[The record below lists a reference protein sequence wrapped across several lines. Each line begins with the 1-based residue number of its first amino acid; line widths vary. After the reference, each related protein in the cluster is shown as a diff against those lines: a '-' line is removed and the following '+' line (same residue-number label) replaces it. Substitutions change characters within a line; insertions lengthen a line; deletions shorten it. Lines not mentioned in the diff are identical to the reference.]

1 MTQANDA
8 DVCIANISA
17 GGRRQRLL
25 VGLVGLAA
33 CTLAS
38 MWLVL
43 DGASTAWR
51 LALFVPWWISAL
63 GLFQAKEQTCVAL
76 AARGQR
82 EVNGHPEAIPAGEL
96 HAVRRQARRVYVQ
109 SFLAA
114 VVLTVTT
121 LVP

>member
-8 DVCIANISA
+8 DVCIANIGA

-38 MWLVL
+38 IWLVL
-43 DGASTAWR
+43 DGAPPAWR

-82 EVNGHPEAIPAGEL
+82 EVNGSPEAIPDDEL
-96 HAVRRQARRVYVQ
+96 PAVRRQARRVYVQ
-109 SFLAA
+109 SFLSA
-114 VVLTVTT
+114 VVLTVTS
-121 LVP
+121 LIP